1 MSHPFENSDIE
12 AAARRALIAAD
23 PAYYSWV
30 HERQEHFRA
39 TMDDDARYRIQRS
52 LLASLCGIGCNS
64 AKEVNNAWE
73 AVSNADL
80 YPLNWAKLLTSGIG
94 EDYLYLNESMEEETN
109 ILDVSTLYE
118 YDYADYLYQEHARFR
133 DFPEYKGS
141 GYFGISHSWWIR
153 LLIEGQLYYGT
164 VTSLTTHLMEEI
176 DDAGSDYIDKLIPS
190 KLIEGENNGKR
201 QGGGFLWDMR
211 TDANGLEGQLE
222 ELKRRW
228 WAYQNERRDVLGES
242 LSSWAPAVYTIDEN
256 WDDDPSRTFIFTN
269 SESLKRVRWRCFLSD
284 CATLLTPL
292 SDADDLLKREVEL
305 AITFL
310 DKVHKDIIEN
320 FSPKVIRFRK
330 KNKIIMA
337 PGFLDDLERISSE
350 TSDDSEP

>member
-1 MSHPFENSDIE
+1 MSHPFEIPDIE

-30 HERQEHFRA
+30 RERQEHFRA
-39 TMDDDARYRIQRS
+39 TMDGDARYRVQRS
-52 LLASLCGIGCNS
+52 LLASLCGIECNS
-64 AKEVNNAWE
+64 EKEADDAWE

-94 EDYLYLNESMEEETN
+94 EDYLYLYESMEEDTS
-109 ILDVSTLYE
+109 ILDISTLYE

-141 GYFGISHSWWIR
+141 GYYGISHSWWIR
-153 LLIEGQLYYGT
+153 LLIEGQLYYGS
-164 VTSLTTHLMEEI
+164 VTSLTTHLMEKI
-176 DDAGSDYIDKLIPS
+176 DVAGSDYIDKLVPS
-190 KLIEGENNGKR
+190 ELIEGEDNGKR
-201 QGGGFLWDMR
+201 QGGGYLWDMR

-228 WAYQNERRDVLGES
+228 WAYQTERCEILGE
-242 LSSWAPAVYTIDEN
+242 LFSSWAPAIYTKDER

-269 SESLKRVRWRCFLSD
+269 GKSLERVRWRCFLSD

-292 SDADDLLKREVEL
+292 SDTKGLLKREIEL
-305 AITFL
+305 AIKFL
-310 DKVHKDIIEN
+310 DEAHQEIMDNYDRKVTW
-320 FSPKVIRFRK
+320 FRK
-330 KNKIIMA
+330 KRKIIMA
-337 PGFLDDLERISSE
+337 PGFLDDLERISGE
-350 TSDDSEP
+350 TSDDSEF

>member
-1 MSHPFENSDIE
+1 MSHPFQNSDIE

-23 PAYYSWV
+23 PAYFSWV

-39 TMDDDARYRIQRS
+39 KMDDDARNRIQCS

-94 EDYLYLNESMEEETN
+94 EDYLYLNESMEEDTS

-133 DFPEYKGS
+133 DFLEYEGS
-141 GYFGISHSWWIR
+141 GYFGISHSLWIR

-190 KLIEGENNGKR
+190 KLVEGENNGKR
-201 QGGGFLWDMR
+201 QGGGFLWDMH

-228 WAYQNERRDVLGES
+228 WAYQNERHDALGEA
-242 LSSWAPAVYTIDEN
+242 LSSWAPAIYTKDEN

-269 SESLKRVRWRCFLSD
+269 SDSLKRVRWRHFLSD
-284 CATLLTPL
+284 CALLQTPL
-292 SDADDLLKREVEL
+292 SDTDDLLKREIEL

-310 DKVHKDIIEN
+310 DEAHQEIMEDYD
-320 FSPKVIRFRK
+320 PKVIRFRK
-330 KNKIIMA
+330 KRKIIMA
-337 PGFLDDLERISSE
+337 PGHLDDLERISSE